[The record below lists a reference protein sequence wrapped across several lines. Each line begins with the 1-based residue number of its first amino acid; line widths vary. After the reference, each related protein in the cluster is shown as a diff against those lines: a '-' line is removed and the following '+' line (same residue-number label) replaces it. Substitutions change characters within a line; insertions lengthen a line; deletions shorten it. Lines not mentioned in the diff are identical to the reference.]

1 MDIIYYED
9 LLNKIISSLYG
20 NKITVDKKGMFEWG
34 KSNEGI
40 ISYRSIEIL
49 HEFDDNTSSLKQE
62 TTTEQKSKVSYGL
75 FKNSFYISEMTDKN
89 TVDIYNSGGG
99 MVKRYTFQIKGSEI
113 KKLKDIVILIC

>member
-20 NKITVDKKGMFEWG
+20 NKITVDKKGMFEWR